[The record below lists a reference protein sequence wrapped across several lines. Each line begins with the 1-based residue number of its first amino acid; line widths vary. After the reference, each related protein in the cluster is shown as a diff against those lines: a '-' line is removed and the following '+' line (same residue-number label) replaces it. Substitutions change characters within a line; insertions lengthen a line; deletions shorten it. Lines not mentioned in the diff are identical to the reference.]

1 MTRFLQARLHFDFLT
16 TKTTLRKLK
25 NALTALPEGL
35 NDTYD
40 EAMKRIN
47 SQHPDQAVLARKV
60 LCWVFHAFRPLT
72 MIEMQH
78 ALAVETGDP
87 NLDKHNVPD
96 EGILLSVCNGLVTY
110 EKERGRLSFVHYTF
124 QQYLEQRA
132 ESLFP
137 DAQIEIVR
145 TCLTYLCF
153 EEFRQGPCYEDKDF
167 IVRHEQWPLLSYAVL
182 KWNQHARRGAEEACK
197 DLILSF
203 LSKCTKLSASAQVLR
218 VRASIGVFHL
228 RHYPSEIPVLWL
240 ASSYGLEYTVSYI
253 LASQR
258 YSVNWKTTWGDTA
271 LYLATGCGDMGVL
284 NLLLENGADVA
295 AADRDGNTALHRATF
310 FWSDLYSDK
319 SINWIERESR
329 TPAMSLNVTQLLL
342 DHGAN
347 VNAINHQGQ
356 TALHLSIMKR
366 QWSLMKLLLARGA
379 KVTLKDLTFASRT
392 SDEEITQILIA
403 HDLQKQ
409 VLCDIPDDGTRSAA
423 FKGHLSL
430 LELLLSRALEQPS
443 CDSEGRS
450 LLQISAF
457 GGNLDCFECLVRSG
471 FDHGVLDKQ
480 KRTCLH
486 SAAAGT
492 RAGSRAVLEY
502 LLGRGFNP
510 SQTDVD
516 GWTPLLWAAKAG
528 SITNIVTLLDADT
541 HSPYQDDR
549 EWIPFAVALY
559 HENTQAAEIL
569 RPPNKPLPEIIQTPQ
584 SSISLSHPYIYCDGC
599 DMVSHRGLGCSL
611 VR

>member
-1 MTRFLQARLHFDFLT
+1 M
-16 TKTTLRKLK
+16 
-25 NALTALPEGL
+25 
-35 NDTYD
+35 
-40 EAMKRIN
+40 
-47 SQHPDQAVLARKV
+47 
-60 LCWVFHAFRPLT
+60 
-72 MIEMQH
+72 
-78 ALAVETGDP
+78 
-87 NLDKHNVPD
+87 
-96 EGILLSVCNGLVTY
+96 
-110 EKERGRLSFVHYTF
+110 
-124 QQYLEQRA
+124 
-132 ESLFP
+132 
-137 DAQIEIVR
+137 
-145 TCLTYLCF
+145 
-153 EEFRQGPCYEDKDF
+153 
-167 IVRHEQWPLLSYAVL
+167 VRHEQWPLLSYAVL
-182 KWNQHARRGAEEACK
+182 KWNLHARRGAEEACK

-218 VRASIGVFHL
+218 VRASMGVFHL
-228 RHYPSEIPVLWL
+228 RHYSSEVPVLWL

-271 LYLATGCGDMGVL
+271 LHLATGCGDMGVL
-284 NLLLENGADVA
+284 NLLLKNGADVA

-319 SINWIERESR
+319 FINWIERGSR

-392 SDEEITQILIA
+392 SDEEISQILIA

-409 VLCDIPDDGTRSAA
+409 VLCDFPDDGTRSAA

-457 GGNLDCFECLVRSG
+457 GGNLDCFEYLERSG

-569 RPPNKPLPEIIQTPQ
+569 RPPNKPLPEIFQTPQ
-584 SSISLSHPYIYCDGC
+584 SSLSLWHPYIYCDGC
-599 DMVSHRGLGCSL
+599 DMVSHRGLGYSL